1 MTIKDE
7 LTRAEH
13 SLDVLRHAAAGL
25 RSHLGADLDVTR
37 LTDDIARC
45 CEDVAR
51 LRTHVPLPHQPTP
64 ADVIVIP
71 DHDYD
76 ADLWAGLDVD
86 AEGLGV
92 PGRRAP

>member
-13 SLDVLRHAAAGL
+13 SLNVLRHAAVGL
-25 RSHLGADLDVTR
+25 RSHLGADLDVMR

-51 LRTHVPLPHQPTP
+51 LRTHVPTPHQPTMS
-64 ADVIVIP
+64 DVIVVP

-76 ADLWAGLDVD
+76 AGLWAGVDVD

>member
-7 LTRAEH
+7 LTRAEQCL
-13 SLDVLRHAAAGL
+13 SALQNAAMGL
-25 RSHLGADLDVTR
+25 RAHLGPDLDVVR
-37 LTDDIARC
+37 LSDDIARC
-45 CEDVAR
+45 RDDVAR
-51 LRTHVPLPHQPTP
+51 LRTHVTVPHQLT
-64 ADVIVIP
+64 ADDFIVVP

-76 ADLWAGLDVD
+76 AGLWAGGDVD

>member
-25 RSHLGADLDVTR
+25 RSHLGADLDVMR

-45 CEDVAR
+45 CEDVVR
-51 LRTHVPLPHQPTP
+51 LRTHVPLPQPTP
-64 ADVIVIP
+64 ADVVVIP
-71 DHDYD
+71 DSDYD

>member
-13 SLDVLRHAAAGL
+13 SLNVLRHAAAGL
-25 RSHLGADLDVTR
+25 RSHLGADLDVRR

-45 CEDVAR
+45 SEDVAR
-51 LRTHVPLPHQPTP
+51 LRTHVPVPPQPTP